1 MNADQLLANYERV
14 AGAPK
19 AVQRLRSFILDLAVH
34 GKLVPQDPNDVPAS
48 ELLKQIALE
57 KAQLA
62 KVRKIRRINKPSLID
77 DRPLLFEAPLGW
89 VWTRLS
95 DMSRKIHYGFTASA
109 NHEMDDIRLL
119 RITDIQNNKVKWQ
132 SIPGCEIDKEA
143 LLSFKLEA
151 GDILIARTGGTIGKS
166 FLVNELPVV
175 AVFAS
180 YLIRVQVSHEIY
192 DRFLKFFME
201 SPIYW
206 MQLQEGARGAGQLN
220 VNGQTLGA
228 MLVPLPPLAEQHRIV
243 AKVDELMA
251 LCDQLEA
258 ARVER
263 EATRNHLTA
272 MSLARLNTPDPDLA
286 VFQNHAVFTLENLDH
301 VTARR
306 DQIEAFRQT
315 ILNLAVHGKLVPQDP
330 NDVPASELLKQIAL
344 EKAQLAKVR
353 KIRRI
358 NKPSLIDDRPL
369 LFEAPLGW
377 VWTRLSDMSRKI
389 HYGFTASANHEM
401 DDIRLLRITDIQN
414 NKVKWQSIPGCE
426 IDKEALLSFKLEAGD
441 ILIARTGGTI
451 GKSFLV
457 NELPVVAV
465 FASYLIRVQVSHE
478 IYDRFLKFFMESPI
492 YWMQLQEGARGA
504 GQLNV
509 NGQTLGAM
517 LVPLP
522 PLAEQHRIVAKVD
535 ELMALCD
542 QLEVSL
548 ATVDDTRRQ
557 LLDALLHEALEPA
570 TTSRNNLAADGTSKA
585 PEGTISTG

>member
-1 MNADQLLANYERV
+1 M
-14 AGAPK
+14 
-19 AVQRLRSFILDLAVH
+19 
-34 GKLVPQDPNDVPAS
+34 
-48 ELLKQIALE
+48 
-57 KAQLA
+57 
-62 KVRKIRRINKPSLID
+62 
-77 DRPLLFEAPLGW
+77 
-89 VWTRLS
+89 
-95 DMSRKIHYGFTASA
+95 
-109 NHEMDDIRLL
+109 
-119 RITDIQNNKVKWQ
+119 
-132 SIPGCEIDKEA
+132 
-143 LLSFKLEA
+143 
-151 GDILIARTGGTIGKS
+151 
-166 FLVNELPVV
+166 VNELPVV

-358 NKPSLIDDRPL
+358 K
-369 LFEAPLGW
+369 
-377 VWTRLSDMSRKI
+377 
-389 HYGFTASANHEM
+389 
-401 DDIRLLRITDIQN
+401 Q
-414 NKVKWQSIPGCE
+414 
-426 IDKEALLSFKLEAGD
+426 
-441 ILIARTGGTI
+441 TI
-451 GKSFLV
+451 F
-457 NELPVVAV
+457 N
-465 FASYLIRVQVSHE
+465 R
-478 IYDRFLKFFMESPI
+478 
-492 YWMQLQEGARGA
+492 
-504 GQLNV
+504 
-509 NGQTLGAM
+509 
-517 LVPLP
+517 
-522 PLAEQHRIVAKVD
+522 
-535 ELMALCD
+535 
-542 QLEVSL
+542 
-548 ATVDDTRRQ
+548 
-557 LLDALLHEALEPA
+557 
-570 TTSRNNLAADGTSKA
+570 
-585 PEGTISTG
+585 